1 MENAF
6 WLKGMVVGFVLCAP
20 LGPVGVLCLQRTITA
35 GRWAGFFSILGA
47 AMVDGFYGMV
57 AGFGLSIIGNMLDV
71 GKFWFQLFGGGVL
84 VAVGLRLCTAPPVI
98 RTSQGLIRNSLDA
111 FLSTSALMLSNPL
124 PILVISAALSGLT
137 GESLGIDFTDIP
149 RFALGLFLGSLLWS
163 PLLVNASSWIRP
175 MIQPQ
180 HLALVN
186 RVCGALIVCCGLAL
200 GAASLAAYSM

>member
-1 MENAF
+1 
-6 WLKGMVVGFVLCAP
+6 
-20 LGPVGVLCLQRTITA
+20 
-35 GRWAGFFSILGA
+35 
-47 AMVDGFYGMV
+47 
-57 AGFGLSIIGNMLDV
+57 
-71 GKFWFQLFGGGVL
+71 
-84 VAVGLRLCTAPPVI
+84 
-98 RTSQGLIRNSLDA
+98 
-111 FLSTSALMLSNPL
+111 MLSNPL
-124 PILVISAALSGLT
+124 PILVISAALSGIT
-137 GESLGIDFTDIP
+137 GDSLGIAFTDIP